1 MKHLLYFLIFTF
13 CTITI
18 AQKKALTHDDYDLW
32 KRTSSSQISP
42 SGQLVA
48 ISVATATGAGD
59 GHLEIHNLKN
69 DTKHVFFNGVKPQI
83 SADEKFVYFIK
94 EPAYQKL
101 RKEKKDEVDKD
112 KQSKDT
118 FMVYDVATG
127 TIVDSIQRVKKY
139 TASDKRNE
147 FLIIE
152 KHKDLKP
159 EKKKDTTAKKE
170 KPLQETKK
178 EKKRRLK
185 KEVKELETKAN
196 KSKKKSDKKDQV
208 DFFKKDYLIVYHP
221 GTAVKDTIDSFKD
234 YEMPREGNGFIYSRE
249 QDKKK
254 KDHGVYYYDVAAK
267 ASITLLNT
275 AWRYKDLAIDKYGKQ
290 LAYKVAMDSTE
301 TDSLQYELYYQKDK
315 DAFTRQLG
323 YADKNIKEGWTLTDK
338 RKPVFSENGK
348 RLFFYT
354 QPKINYTIDTT
365 LLKEEVPQVD
375 VWNYKDRMIQPEQKA
390 RIGTLERQSATVV
403 WDTEKETVQY
413 LNDYNMSGTAWDSDL
428 ESNFVIYE
436 NNEKYGVS
444 RSWQYPWRSD
454 YLVENLQTR
463 SKKFIINNSGSTP
476 IRNPKNTHIIYF
488 DYDTQDWYRINLETQ
503 IGNNLTKFLEV
514 SFADEDDDHPALAN
528 AHGFG
533 GFDKDGFA
541 LIYDKYD
548 IWQLDVTGNLPPQNL
563 TKTGRDNKITYRTQ
577 RLDRE
582 HRELATY
589 FNDKLLLSAF
599 DHGTK
604 ATSLMLLDATGIKPL
619 YESEDHTISAFAKA
633 ENTDALLITS
643 SNFQDFPDVVY
654 VTPTL
659 KKPLTELNPQQK
671 DFKWGTVE
679 LFKWKAYDGVPLE
692 GLIYKPENF
701 DPAKKYPMIVYFYE
715 KYADRWH
722 SYRSPQP
729 SASTVNFAYLV
740 SNDYVVFVPDIVYK
754 DGHPGESAYNC
765 IISGTEAVEKLGYV
779 DSNKMALQGQS
790 WGGYQTAYL
799 VTRTNKYAAAMAG
812 APVSN
817 MTSAYGGIRWS
828 SGLSRAFQYE
838 KTQTRIGKDLWSGLD
853 LYMENS
859 PLFHIPK
866 VETPLLIMHND
877 EDGAVPYYQGI
888 EMFMGMRRLQKPSWL
903 LVYNDEAHNLTKMK
917 NKRDL
922 SVRMMQFFDHYLKD
936 APAPVWMVDGLP
948 RDKKGKQTG
957 YELYKDKT
965 ER

>member
-1 MKHLLYFLIFTF
+1 
-13 CTITI
+13 
-18 AQKKALTHDDYDLW
+18 
-32 KRTSSSQISP
+32 
-42 SGQLVA
+42 
-48 ISVATATGAGD
+48 
-59 GHLEIHNLKN
+59 
-69 DTKHVFFNGVKPQI
+69 
-83 SADEKFVYFIK
+83 
-94 EPAYQKL
+94 
-101 RKEKKDEVDKD
+101 
-112 KQSKDT
+112 
-118 FMVYDVATG
+118 
-127 TIVDSIQRVKKY
+127 
-139 TASDKRNE
+139 
-147 FLIIE
+147 
-152 KHKDLKP
+152 
-159 EKKKDTTAKKE
+159 
-170 KPLQETKK
+170 
-178 EKKRRLK
+178 
-185 KEVKELETKAN
+185 
-196 KSKKKSDKKDQV
+196 
-208 DFFKKDYLIVYHP
+208 
-221 GTAVKDTIDSFKD
+221 
-234 YEMPREGNGFIYSRE
+234 
-249 QDKKK
+249 
-254 KDHGVYYYDVAAK
+254 
-267 ASITLLNT
+267 
-275 AWRYKDLAIDKYGKQ
+275 
-290 LAYKVAMDSTE
+290 
-301 TDSLQYELYYQKDK
+301 LYYQKDK
-315 DAFTRQLG
+315 DAFTKQLG

-348 RLFFYT
+348 RLFFYK

-365 LLKEEVPQVD
+365 LLEEEIAQVD
-375 VWNYKDRMIQPEQKA
+375 VWNYKDRMIQPEQKS
-390 RIGTLERQSATVV
+390 RLGTLELQSATVI
-403 WDTEKETVQY
+403 WDTENESVQY

-436 NNEKYGVS
+436 NNEKYDIS

-503 IGNNLTKFLEV
+503 IGNNLTKFLKV

-548 IWQLDVTGNLPPQNL
+548 IWKLDVTGNLPPENL

-599 DHGTK
+599 DHSTK
-604 ATSLMLLDATGIKPL
+604 ATSLMMLDAAGITPL
-619 YESEDHTISAFAKA
+619 YESKDHTISAFAKA

-679 LFKWKAYDGVPLE
+679 LFKWNAYDGVPLE

-715 KYADRWH
+715 KYNDRLH

-853 LYMENS
+853 LYLENS

-866 VETPLLIMHND
+866 IETPLLIMHND

-936 APAPVWMVDGLP
+936 APAPVWMIDGLP

-957 YELYKDKT
+957 YELYKDKS
-965 ER
+965 EK